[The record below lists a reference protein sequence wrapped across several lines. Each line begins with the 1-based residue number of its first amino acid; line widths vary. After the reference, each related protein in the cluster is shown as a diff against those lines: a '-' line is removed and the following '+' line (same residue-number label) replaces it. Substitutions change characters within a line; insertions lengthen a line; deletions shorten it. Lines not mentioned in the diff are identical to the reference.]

1 MIGLGSNKNRLI
13 DLMTVS
19 DNEDFLHLVLGSF
32 CLLFCLRPQEQ
43 ANIFCNASV
52 RRVQNVL
59 FVQCTTDTVKSTI
72 ITRSAAREVV
82 SKLSSISTIIT
93 ISRSLIIIENLNRN
107 DLTYSICL
115 DTITIIST
123 IVSTITI
130 ISSIKICTICL
141 DTTITM
147 IMIISTSTTIMIIFK
162 IFTGTTCPAPSAS
175 TSSPTLT
182 TLSLATPL
190 RTR

>member
-1 MIGLGSNKNRLI
+1 MC
-13 DLMTVS
+13 TV
-19 DNEDFLHLVLGSF
+19 H
-32 CLLFCLRPQEQ
+32 CPK
-43 ANIFCNASV
+43 
-52 RRVQNVL
+52 
-59 FVQCTTDTVKSTI
+59 DTVQSTI
-72 ITRSAAREVV
+72 YTRSAAREVV

-93 ISRSLIIIENLNRN
+93 ISRSIIIIENLNRN

-130 ISSIKICTICL
+130 ISSIKICTISL

-162 IFTGTTCPAPSAS
+162 IFTGTS
-175 TSSPTLT
+175 
-182 TLSLATPL
+182 
-190 RTR
+190 